1 MLKMVKNRLYDCC
14 IIILVVLFIIVISLI
29 VLKYTNQNKQEKEL
43 KNVAENIREQI
54 EENKIN
60 PNYKGYKILG
70 IIKIPKIDMEYPIID
85 KTDEKAMK
93 VSITKFWGNNI
104 NEIGNFS
111 MAGHNYYGG
120 TFFGDIKKLNNGD
133 IIEMTDLT
141 GRKIE
146 YEIFDKYVTDPN
158 DVTCVNSVEN
168 NRKEITLITC
178 TNGRSNRLI
187 IKASEKI
194 KGQGDL

>member
-133 IIEMTDLT
+133 IIEMIDLT

-194 KGQGDL
+194 KG